1 MKRLFL
7 VLGLLGASLGLA
19 APPTSQTHNWEIN
32 FPKFAYV
39 WINIGDLTF
48 DLSDHTPTNV
58 GYLVGLNDVHEPSLN
73 GLLEC
78 LNNNTTFTS
87 PSGAYTGTQTA
98 PSAPVCRFA
107 PEIGSGTTS
116 YTVVYEDPDDSYVNY
131 ADADLFIVSSGD
143 GWTLEAQETS
153 AQSIPSGVTLEAYP
167 YVWDTNEGNLEDKGG
182 NNPSLGTGSGS
193 GGVAITES
201 SPVTLSSG
209 AGDKG
214 YYVSGKYWMYLQPV
228 NFALAI
234 DFSNSGFS
242 LPISLTGTSALSVEY
257 TVTAP

>member
-19 APPTSQTHNWEIN
+19 APSTTQTHNWQIN

-48 DLSDHTPTNV
+48 DLSDHTPSNV
-58 GYLVGLNDVHEPSLN
+58 GYLAGLNDVHEPSLN

-78 LNNNTTFTS
+78 LNNATFS
-87 PSGAYTGTQTA
+87 NPSGTYTGTQTA

-131 ADADLFIVSSGD
+131 ADADLFIVSTGD

-153 AQSIPSGVTLEAYP
+153 GQSIPTGVTLEAYP
-167 YVWDTNEGNLEDKGG
+167 YVWDTNEGNLEDKSG
-182 NNPSLGTGSGS
+182 NNPSLGTGSG
-193 GGVAITES
+193 GDGLAITES
-201 SPVTLSSG
+201 PAVTLSSG

-234 DFSNSGFS
+234 NLGSVP
-242 LPISLTGTSALSVEY
+242 LPIDLTSAGSGALQVTY